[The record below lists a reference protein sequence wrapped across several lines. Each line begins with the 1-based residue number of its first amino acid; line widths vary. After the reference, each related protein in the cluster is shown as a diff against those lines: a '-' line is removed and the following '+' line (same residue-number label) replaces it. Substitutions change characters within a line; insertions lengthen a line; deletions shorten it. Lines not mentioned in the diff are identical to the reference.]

1 MSEESLIETRKQKHQ
16 EINSGTYPLP
26 AKGSNILRVMDLNYY
41 FNEYNTLIPSS
52 LNLDEFIGDAKHDV
66 RVCGRVRLFRKS
78 GSIAFITLADQ
89 TGAIQLIFSKA
100 NSPSYDKI
108 KLIDLGD
115 IIDISG
121 YVCYSKTG
129 ERSIFVMQ
137 WTVLTKATRPMPEKF
152 TGLTDVETK
161 YRKRYLDLISSDES
175 KSVFM
180 VRSGIVSSIRKFME
194 ADHFMEVETSTLN
207 SVVSG
212 ANAKPFSTHHNALN
226 SELYL
231 RIAPELYLK
240 RLLVGGFDRV
250 FEIGRNYRNE
260 GLDTRHNPEF
270 TMMEYYQAYGRFEE
284 LISRTEN
291 MLRFIDSNCCK
302 LLPEF
307 VCSNYA
313 EWKKTRPF
321 TLDSFIEVSM
331 RNAVINAASKAE
343 MVLNSNLHSLLYEY
357 IPNNKPDITISNP
370 NNNRLSKIDMDG
382 LTHDYIDAAT
392 IGQRIAVLFE
402 YIAEPF
408 LIEDYRTDDNK
419 YSLPVFITQHP
430 KDVSPL
436 ARSFDKEPSLTERF
450 ELYVDGRELAN
461 AFQELNDPT
470 EQALRFK
477 EQLELNNK
485 DPMDFD
491 EDYIQALEYGMPPA
505 IGFGMGID
513 RLVQLL
519 TNKSNIKD
527 VILFPTLKPE
537 NNK

>member
-370 NNNRLSKIDMDG
+370 NNNRLSKIDMNG

-461 AFQELNDPT
+461 AFQELNDPA

>member
-357 IPNNKPDITISNP
+357 IPNNKPDIVISNP
-370 NNNRLSKIDMDG
+370 NNNRLSKIDMNG

>member
-331 RNAVINAASKAE
+331 RNAVINAVSKAE

-370 NNNRLSKIDMDG
+370 NNNRLSKIDMNG

-461 AFQELNDPT
+461 AFQELNDPA

>member
-16 EINSGTYPLP
+16 ELNSGTYPLP
-26 AKGSNILRVMDLNYY
+26 DKGDNILRIMDLNHY
-41 FNEYNTLIPSS
+41 FNAYNTLIPSS
-52 LNLDEFIGDAKHDV
+52 LNLDDFVGDAKHHV

-78 GSIAFITLADQ
+78 GSIAFITLVDQ
-89 TGAIQLIFSKA
+89 TGTIQLIFSKA
-100 NSPSYDKI
+100 NLPSYNKI

-137 WTVLTKATRPMPEKF
+137 WTVLTKAIRPMPEKF
-152 TGLTDVETK
+152 TGLTDVEVK
-161 YRKRYLDLISSDES
+161 YRKRYLDLISSDKS

-180 VRSGIVSSIRKFME
+180 VRSGIISSIRRFME
-194 ADHFMEVETSTLN
+194 SEYFIEVETSTLN

-260 GLDTRHNPEF
+260 GVDTRHNPEF
-270 TMMEYYQAYGRFEE
+270 TMIEYYQAYGRFET
-284 LISRTEN
+284 LISRTES
-291 MLRFIDSNCCK
+291 MLRFIDSSCCK
-302 LLPEF
+302 LLPDF
-307 VCSNYA
+307 VRSNYI
-313 EWKKTRPF
+313 EWKNTRSF
-321 TLDSFIEVSM
+321 TLDSFVEVSM

-343 MVLNSNLHSLLYEY
+343 IVLNSNLHPLLYEY
-357 IPNNKPDITISNP
+357 IPDNKPDITISNP
-370 NNNRLSKIDMDG
+370 NNNRLSKIDMNG
-382 LTHDYIDAAT
+382 LTHDYIDATT
-392 IGQRIAVLFE
+392 IGKRTAVLFE

-408 LIEDYRTDDNK
+408 LTEDYRTDDNK

-436 ARSFDKEPSLTERF
+436 ARSLDKEPALTERF

-470 EQALRFK
+470 EQAIRFK
-477 EQLELNNK
+477 EQLELNDK

-513 RLVQLL
+513 RLVMLL
-519 TNKSNIKD
+519 TNRSNIKD
-527 VILFPTLKPE
+527 VILFPTLKQD
-537 NNK
+537 NK